1 MISGQ
6 ATLVPESDDY
16 GPCFRRVAVKIP
28 RFDFGFGPDEIGR
41 RAVVEN
47 LRPGSNAAKAGL
59 KDGDKI
65 TYAFSTD
72 GALRDPNMMVT
83 MHVTRGDQT
92 FDVSY
97 LPRAE
102 LRDAYQWERTDV
114 PESACK

>member
-1 MISGQ
+1 M
-6 ATLVPESDDY
+6 TLSPS
-16 GPCFRRVAVKIP
+16 
-28 RFDFGFGPDEIGR
+28 
-41 RAVVEN
+41 
-47 LRPGSNAAKAGL
+47 
-59 KDGDKI
+59 
-65 TYAFSTD
+65 FSTD